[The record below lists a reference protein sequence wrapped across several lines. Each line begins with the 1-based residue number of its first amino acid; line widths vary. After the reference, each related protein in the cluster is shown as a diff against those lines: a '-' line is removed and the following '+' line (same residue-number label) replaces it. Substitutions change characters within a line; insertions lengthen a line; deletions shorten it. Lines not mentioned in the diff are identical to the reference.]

1 MENRDEWVSGAGVI
15 LQSVLSPL
23 FSDPAHAYSLGVQG
37 ALAEFMRQP
46 DEPCEYHVIGTQNRL
61 VSERGALSVNSK
73 SPLKLYAGEF
83 YSNGSGGWRQALGL
97 YQSAGISIRAGRRV
111 ITDLGQDHEA
121 LIADGHGAQLFD
133 LGLGIAHVDVCISSR
148 DSAFIKLMQAHTGEV
163 LFTPGSPLLGEIL
176 KVSPRRVFLCAA
188 ARLEVNTPI
197 PLEHS
202 PHGPHTHLL
211 VERLG
216 LPEANVCC
224 TSPDQLCMLNIHPAH
239 PCRNLFGVE
248 NAFDERRHRSFQALL
263 AQYGPPEYVE
273 FKRHVLEVLNNEGS
287 PERMLPMTNKTQRMA
302 ARLTVRQ
309 AIAEDSIPRDLLE
322 RWSSVLES
330 K

>member
-1 MENRDEWVSGAGVI
+1 MLNRDKLNSGAGVT
-15 LQSVLSPL
+15 LQSVLGPL
-23 FSDPAHAYSLGVQG
+23 LVDPAHAYSLGVQG

-46 DEPCEYHVIGTQNRL
+46 DEACEYQVTGTQNRL
-61 VSERGALSVNSK
+61 VSERGALSINSQ

-97 YQSAGISIRAGRRV
+97 YQSAGVSIRAGRKV

-121 LIADGHGAQLFD
+121 LTADGYGAQLFD
-133 LGLGIAHVDVCISSR
+133 LGLGIAHVDVCISSC
-148 DSAFIKLMQAHTGEV
+148 DSAFIKLMQAHTGKA

-176 KVSPRRVFLCAA
+176 KVSPRRIFLCAA

-202 PHGPHTHLL
+202 PLGPHTHLL
-211 VERLG
+211 ADRLG
-216 LPEANVCC
+216 LPESNACC
-224 TSPDQLCMLNIHPAH
+224 TSPDQLCMLHIHPAH
-239 PCRNLFGVE
+239 PCRDLFGVE
-248 NAFDERRHRSFQALL
+248 NPFDERKHRSFQTLL
-263 AQYGPPEYVE
+263 DQYGPPEYVE
-273 FKRHVLEVLNNEGS
+273 FKRHVLEILNNEGS
-287 PERMLPMTNKTQRMA
+287 PERMMPMTNKTQRMA

-309 AIAEDSIPRDLLE
+309 TIAEDCIPRDLLN
-322 RWSSVLES
+322 RWSSVLEP